1 MYNQRS
7 AKVRQKDPIAVTIET
22 VGGASFDGIVYVAL
36 GHRLADLLNDERHF
50 IPVNRDDGAF
60 IMLAKSQIVSILE
73 MNIEP
78 ETFESAQAN
87 DETDNEAAREKPT
100 SRKFDPYVL
109 LKVSPT
115 ASMEEIRAAYKARIK
130 LVHPDSVASLGL
142 EEDLAQA
149 ALRATQKLNFAYQKI
164 MRERENESAS
174 QAEERA
180 TA

>member
-7 AKVRQKDPIAVTIET
+7 AKVRQKEPNAVTIET

-50 IPVNRDDGAF
+50 IPVHRDDGSF

-73 MNIEP
+73 LNVEPDVFESEKPEP
-78 ETFESAQAN
+78 ETVSEPA
-87 DETDNEAAREKPT
+87 EEKPAN
-100 SRKFDPYVL
+100 RKFDPYVL

-115 ASMEEIRAAYKARIK
+115 ASTEEIRAAYKARIK

-164 MRERENESAS
+164 MRERENESAEA
-174 QAEERA
+174 AEARA